1 MIRRTASEVLRSLEA
16 RVARLEGRTASRRTA
31 FGKSVYKGKYG
42 AMLYIT
48 QVSKL
53 MAEQWNILHPEDF
66 VSGRQ
71 IESLFSKYIDS
82 RVKVQLFDI
91 AILEGRYTAT
101 GDAGLEVFF
110 EPDLYDMPQLPGRQK
125 FTLSYEM
132 DRGDIMGS
140 LEIRPA

>member
-1 MIRRTASEVLRSLEA
+1 
-16 RVARLEGRTASRRTA
+16 
-31 FGKSVYKGKYG
+31 
-42 AMLYIT
+42 MLYIT

-101 GDAGLEVFF
+101 GDAGLEVTF